1 MVNIYMQVQKVVN
14 CFYTNNHMGGYFMKK
29 KNPVYITGH
38 RHPDT
43 DSIASSIAYAFF
55 KKSMGIP
62 TIPCRLGAL
71 NAETSYLLDRFGFE
85 APLLLQDA
93 RMKLS
98 EIEMDSP
105 VSITPD
111 TTIYET
117 LQIMQQNNRAYC
129 GVVDDERHLLGMVTK
144 SDVAV
149 VGLDDT
155 ARSIDILAHTSSEN
169 IRKTLNG
176 QILYDD
182 ADAVIN
188 GKVSIIAM
196 TMPERLDRYDVEKRI
211 VIVGADTMAQKKCIQ
226 LGAGMLIIVWADKVD
241 ESVIEEAKA
250 HHCPII
256 LSGHGTMNTSRY
268 LYFAP
273 SVERIMKRNPVFFH
287 NHELAEDVGVKML
300 RNRYRAYPVVD
311 PNDQLVGYISSYHI
325 MDAPKRKLILV
336 DHNEFSQSVNAIE
349 KSEVL
354 EVIDHHRIND
364 FSTSQPVAFR
374 NEIVGSTA
382 TIVATIFRENQ
393 IPIPPN
399 LAGLLLGAVL
409 SDTMDFHSPTTTE
422 KDISTANILAAIA
435 DLDIEEFAQEMF
447 SITSNQDKVSF
458 PDMINQDLKI
468 YDIHSCKLSISQ
480 VIVPSARDTQ
490 RDAKEITAALDRFAQ
505 KKYIDLAVLVF
516 TSILENGSVI
526 YAGGSRAPWA
536 AEAFPNADGSEHT
549 FQENLLSRKQQI
561 LPALTSVISEYIGG

>member
-129 GVVDDERHLLGMVTK
+129 GVVDEEKHLLGMVTK

-241 ESVIEEAKA
+241 ESVIEEAKM

-273 SVERIMKRNPVFFH
+273 SVERIMKRNPVSFH
-287 NHELAEDVGVKML
+287 NHELAEDVGIKML

-311 PNDQLVGYISSYHI
+311 QNDQLVGYISRYHI

-349 KSEVL
+349 KSQVL

-536 AEAFPNADGSEHT
+536 AEAFPNADGNEHT

>member
-1 MVNIYMQVQKVVN
+1 
-14 CFYTNNHMGGYFMKK
+14 MGGYFMKK

-129 GVVDDERHLLGMVTK
+129 GVVDEEKHLLGMVTK

-241 ESVIEEAKA
+241 ESVIEEAKM

-273 SVERIMKRNPVFFH
+273 SVERIMKRNPVSFH
-287 NHELAEDVGVKML
+287 NHELAEDVGIKML

-311 PNDQLVGYISSYHI
+311 QNDQLVGYISRYHI

-349 KSEVL
+349 KSQVL

-447 SITSNQDKVSF
+447 TITSNQDKVSF

-536 AEAFPNADGSEHT
+536 AEAFPNTDGNEHT

>member
-129 GVVDDERHLLGMVTK
+129 GVVDEEKHLLGMVTK

-241 ESVIEEAKA
+241 ESVIEEAKV

-273 SVERIMKRNPVFFH
+273 SVERIMKRNPVSFH

-311 PNDQLVGYISSYHI
+311 QNDQLAGYISRYHI

-349 KSEVL
+349 KSQVL

-447 SITSNQDKVSF
+447 TITSNQDKVSF

-536 AEAFPNADGSEHT
+536 AEAFPNADGNEHT

>member
-1 MVNIYMQVQKVVN
+1 
-14 CFYTNNHMGGYFMKK
+14 MKK

-129 GVVDDERHLLGMVTK
+129 GVVDEEKHLLGMVTK

-241 ESVIEEAKA
+241 ESVIEEAKM

-273 SVERIMKRNPVFFH
+273 SVERIMKRNPVSFH
-287 NHELAEDVGVKML
+287 NHELAEDVGIKML

-311 PNDQLVGYISSYHI
+311 QNDQLVGYISRYHI

-349 KSEVL
+349 KSQVL

-536 AEAFPNADGSEHT
+536 AEAFPNTDGNEHT

>member
-1 MVNIYMQVQKVVN
+1 
-14 CFYTNNHMGGYFMKK
+14 MKK

-129 GVVDDERHLLGMVTK
+129 GVVDEAKHLLGMVTK

-273 SVERIMKRNPVFFH
+273 SVERIMKRNPIFFH

-311 PNDQLVGYISSYHI
+311 QNDQLVGYISRYHI

-349 KSEVL
+349 KSQVL

-526 YAGGSRAPWA
+526 YAGGTRAPWA
-536 AEAFPNADGSEHT
+536 AEAFPNADGREHS

>member
-129 GVVDDERHLLGMVTK
+129 GVVDEEKHLLGMVTK

-241 ESVIEEAKA
+241 ESVIEEAKV

-273 SVERIMKRNPVFFH
+273 SVERIMKRNPVSFH

-311 PNDQLVGYISSYHI
+311 QNDQLVGYISRYHI

-349 KSEVL
+349 KSQVL

-447 SITSNQDKVSF
+447 TITSNQDKVSF

-536 AEAFPNADGSEHT
+536 AEAFPNTDGNEHT

>member
-1 MVNIYMQVQKVVN
+1 
-14 CFYTNNHMGGYFMKK
+14 
-29 KNPVYITGH
+29 
-38 RHPDT
+38 
-43 DSIASSIAYAFF
+43 
-55 KKSMGIP
+55 
-62 TIPCRLGAL
+62 
-71 NAETSYLLDRFGFE
+71 
-85 APLLLQDA
+85 
-93 RMKLS
+93 
-98 EIEMDSP
+98 
-105 VSITPD
+105 
-111 TTIYET
+111 
-117 LQIMQQNNRAYC
+117 
-129 GVVDDERHLLGMVTK
+129 
-144 SDVAV
+144 
-149 VGLDDT
+149 
-155 ARSIDILAHTSSEN
+155 
-169 IRKTLNG
+169 
-176 QILYDD
+176 
-182 ADAVIN
+182 
-188 GKVSIIAM
+188 
-196 TMPERLDRYDVEKRI
+196 
-211 VIVGADTMAQKKCIQ
+211 
-226 LGAGMLIIVWADKVD
+226 
-241 ESVIEEAKA
+241 
-250 HHCPII
+250 
-256 LSGHGTMNTSRY
+256 MNTSRY

-273 SVERIMKRNPVFFH
+273 SVERIMKRNPVSFH
-287 NHELAEDVGVKML
+287 NHELAEDVGIKML

-311 PNDQLVGYISSYHI
+311 QNDQLVGYISRYHI

-349 KSEVL
+349 KSQVL

-435 DLDIEEFAQEMF
+435 DLDIDEFAQEMF

-536 AEAFPNADGSEHT
+536 AEAFPNTDGNEHT

>member
-1 MVNIYMQVQKVVN
+1 
-14 CFYTNNHMGGYFMKK
+14 MGGYFMKK

-129 GVVDDERHLLGMVTK
+129 GVVDEEKHLLGMVTK

-241 ESVIEEAKA
+241 ESVIEEAKV

-273 SVERIMKRNPVFFH
+273 SVERIMKRNPVSFH
-287 NHELAEDVGVKML
+287 NHELAEDVGIKML

-311 PNDQLVGYISSYHI
+311 QNDQLVGYISRYHI

-349 KSEVL
+349 KSQVL

-447 SITSNQDKVSF
+447 TITSNQDKVSF

-536 AEAFPNADGSEHT
+536 AEAFPNTDGNEHT

>member
-1 MVNIYMQVQKVVN
+1 
-14 CFYTNNHMGGYFMKK
+14 MKK

-129 GVVDDERHLLGMVTK
+129 GVVDEEKHLLGMVTK

-241 ESVIEEAKA
+241 ESVIEEAKV

-273 SVERIMKRNPVFFH
+273 SVERIMKRNPVSFH
-287 NHELAEDVGVKML
+287 NHELAEDVGIKML

-311 PNDQLVGYISSYHI
+311 QNDQLVGYISRYHI

-349 KSEVL
+349 KSQVL

-447 SITSNQDKVSF
+447 TITSNQDKVSF

-536 AEAFPNADGSEHT
+536 AEAFPNTDGNEHT

>member
-1 MVNIYMQVQKVVN
+1 
-14 CFYTNNHMGGYFMKK
+14 MKK

-129 GVVDDERHLLGMVTK
+129 GVVDEEKHLLGMVTK

-241 ESVIEEAKA
+241 ESVIEEAKV

-273 SVERIMKRNPVFFH
+273 SVERIMKRNPVSFH
-287 NHELAEDVGVKML
+287 NHELAEDVGIKML

-311 PNDQLVGYISSYHI
+311 QNDQLVGYISRYHI

-349 KSEVL
+349 KSQVL

-447 SITSNQDKVSF
+447 TITSNQDKVSF

>member
-1 MVNIYMQVQKVVN
+1 
-14 CFYTNNHMGGYFMKK
+14 MKK

-129 GVVDDERHLLGMVTK
+129 GVVDEEKHLLGMVTK

-241 ESVIEEAKA
+241 ESVIEEAKV

-273 SVERIMKRNPVFFH
+273 SVERIMKRNPVSFH

-311 PNDQLVGYISSYHI
+311 QNDQLVGYISRYHI

-349 KSEVL
+349 KSQVL

-447 SITSNQDKVSF
+447 TITSNQDKVSF

>member
-1 MVNIYMQVQKVVN
+1 
-14 CFYTNNHMGGYFMKK
+14 MKK

-62 TIPCRLGAL
+62 TIPCRLGAM
-71 NAETSYLLDRFGFE
+71 NAETRYLLDRFGFDE
-85 APLLLQDA
+85 PMLLQDA

-105 VSITPD
+105 ISITPD

-117 LQIMQQNNRAYC
+117 LQVMQQNNRAYC
-129 GVVDDERHLLGMVTK
+129 GVVDEEHHLLGMVTK

-155 ARSIDILAHTSSEN
+155 ARSIDIMAHTSSEN

-182 ADAVIN
+182 DAAVIN

-196 TMPERLDRYDVEKRI
+196 TVPDRLERYDVEKRI
-211 VIVGADTMAQKKCIQ
+211 VVVGADTMAQKKCIQ
-226 LGAGMLIIVWADKVD
+226 LGAGMLVIVWADQVD
-241 ESVIEEAKA
+241 DSVIEEAKI

-256 LSGHGTMNTSRY
+256 LSGHGAMNTSRY

-273 SVERIMKRNPVFFH
+273 SVDRIMKRKLVFFH
-287 NHELAEDVGVKML
+287 NHELAEDVGIKML
-300 RNRYRAYPVVD
+300 RNRYHAYPVVD
-311 PNDQLVGYISSYHI
+311 QNEQLVGYVARYHI

-349 KSEVL
+349 KSQVL

-393 IPIPPN
+393 IPIPTN

-409 SDTMDFHSPTTTE
+409 SDTMDFHSPTTTDR
-422 KDISTANILAAIA
+422 DISTANILAAIA
-435 DLDIEEFAQEMF
+435 DLDIEEFAREMF
-447 SITSNQDKVSF
+447 TIASNQDKVSYS
-458 PDMINQDLKI
+458 DMINQDLKI

-490 RDAKEITAALDRFAQ
+490 RDSREITAALERFAQ

-536 AEAFPNADGSEHT
+536 TEAFPNTDGNEHS
-549 FQENLLSRKQQI
+549 FQENVLSRKQQI
-561 LPALTSVISEYIGG
+561 LPALTSVITEYIGS

>member
-129 GVVDDERHLLGMVTK
+129 GVVDEKKHLLGMVTK

-241 ESVIEEAKA
+241 ESVIEEAKV

-273 SVERIMKRNPVFFH
+273 SVERIMKRNPVSFH
-287 NHELAEDVGVKML
+287 NHELAEDVGIKML

-311 PNDQLVGYISSYHI
+311 QNDQLVGYISRYHI

-349 KSEVL
+349 KSQVL

-447 SITSNQDKVSF
+447 TITSNQDKVSF

-536 AEAFPNADGSEHT
+536 AEAFPNTDGNEHT

>member
-1 MVNIYMQVQKVVN
+1 
-14 CFYTNNHMGGYFMKK
+14 MKK

-62 TIPCRLGAL
+62 TIPCRLGSL
-71 NAETSYLLDRFGFE
+71 NAETDYLLERFGFD

-129 GVVDDERHLLGMVTK
+129 GVVDDEKHLLGMVTK

-182 ADAVIN
+182 EAAVIN

-241 ESVIEEAKA
+241 ESVIEEAKV

-273 SVERIMKRNPVFFH
+273 SVERIMKRNPVSFH
-287 NHELAEDVGVKML
+287 NHELAEDVGIKML

-311 PNDQLVGYISSYHI
+311 QNDQLVGYISRYHI

-349 KSEVL
+349 KSQVL

>member
-1 MVNIYMQVQKVVN
+1 
-14 CFYTNNHMGGYFMKK
+14 MKK

-129 GVVDDERHLLGMVTK
+129 GVVDEKKHLLGMVTK

-155 ARSIDILAHTSSEN
+155 ARSINILAHTSSEN

-182 ADAVIN
+182 EAAVIN

-241 ESVIEEAKA
+241 ESVIEEAKV

-273 SVERIMKRNPVFFH
+273 SVERIMKRNPVSFH

-311 PNDQLVGYISSYHI
+311 QNDQLVGYISRYHI

-349 KSEVL
+349 KSQVL

-393 IPIPPN
+393 IPIPTN

-447 SITSNQDKVSF
+447 TITSNQDKVSF

-536 AEAFPNADGSEHT
+536 AEAFPNTDGNEHT

>member
-1 MVNIYMQVQKVVN
+1 
-14 CFYTNNHMGGYFMKK
+14 MGGYFMKK

-129 GVVDDERHLLGMVTK
+129 GVVDEEKHLLGMVTK

-241 ESVIEEAKA
+241 ESVIEEAKM

-273 SVERIMKRNPVFFH
+273 SVERIMKRNPVSFH

-311 PNDQLVGYISSYHI
+311 QNDQLAGYISRYHI

-349 KSEVL
+349 KSQVL

-447 SITSNQDKVSF
+447 TITSNQDKVSF

-536 AEAFPNADGSEHT
+536 AEAFPNTDGNEHT

>member
-1 MVNIYMQVQKVVN
+1 
-14 CFYTNNHMGGYFMKK
+14 MKK

-311 PNDQLVGYISSYHI
+311 PNDQLVGYISRYHI

-349 KSEVL
+349 KSQVL

-364 FSTSQPVAFR
+364 FSTSQPIAFR